1 MFKLEMKWLVIG
13 LLILGLLVAVGGYWH
28 WTTSQLD
35 RYKALSEKQTQTINQ
50 QQNKIAQLNADIAQK
65 EQQILIE
72 RESVKKQTAL
82 EQQEKDKTND
92 DVKIITKV
100 IYKDRTGCA
109 NTAIP
114 RDALERLRKSASPS

>member
-1 MFKLEMKWLVIG
+1 MFKLETKWLVIG
-13 LLILGLLVAVGGYWH
+13 LLILGLLGAFGGYWH

-35 RYKALSEKQTQTINQ
+35 HYKALSEKQTQTINQ
-50 QQNKIAQLNADIAQK
+50 QQNQIAQLNADIAKK

-82 EQQEKDKTND
+82 ERQEKDKAND
-92 DVKIITKV
+92 DIKIITKV

-109 NTAIP
+109 NTALP
-114 RDALERLRKSASPS
+114 RDALERLRKPANPS

>member
-1 MFKLEMKWLVIG
+1 MFKLETKWLVIG

-35 RYKALSEKQTQTINQ
+35 HYKALTEKQAQTINQ
-50 QQNKIAQLNADIAQK
+50 QQNQIARLNADIAQK
-65 EQQILIE
+65 EQQILLE

-82 EQQEKDKTND
+82 EQQEKDKAND
-92 DVKIITKV
+92 DIKIITKV

-109 NTAIP
+109 NTVLP
-114 RDALERLRKSASPS
+114 SDALERLRKSANPS